1 MEWAMMAPAS
11 FHTSCSPRSPSH
23 ISSFPPDI
31 SEKGKLSLPTA
42 ENGES
47 VRLPPLS
54 SLFPRPSRKT
64 QESMPRRMN
73 SFSAEKRRTQDY
85 QAFFALGLLSAIA
98 LAGWCFPVVAPYCQ
112 GALQAAWSPLLII
125 TLRYAFR
132 VVTGVRLDLF
142 AILDALAFIAATI
155 VIPIRLFPQDV
166 WHAAIILLCFVSTVW
181 GVNRFRFRPLF
192 MLLNC
197 LVAGAILL

>member
-1 MEWAMMAPAS
+1 
-11 FHTSCSPRSPSH
+11 
-23 ISSFPPDI
+23 
-31 SEKGKLSLPTA
+31 
-42 ENGES
+42 
-47 VRLPPLS
+47 
-54 SLFPRPSRKT
+54 
-64 QESMPRRMN
+64 MPRRMN

-142 AILDALAFIAATI
+142 AFLDALAFIAATI